1 MPAPDPTPGP
11 TPDTTAEAAPVQAPL
26 QAPALRATDLYRF
39 FRAGDEETLAL
50 RGVSLQVTPGETV
63 AVIGPSGSGKSTLLA
78 CLAGLDE
85 PDGGMVHVGG
95 EPLSHRPE
103 AERARVRARRIG
115 VLLQSG
121 NLVSHLDIA
130 ANVRL
135 ARAAAPGESTRSAA
149 ALLDQVGLA
158 ERARALPQQL
168 SGGELARAGLA
179 VALANDPD
187 ILLADEPTGELD
199 GMTEQRVLELLR
211 ARADAGRGVLLVTH
225 SPEAVRIADRVIGL
239 RDGRISS

>member
-1 MPAPDPTPGP
+1 MTTTDTPP
-11 TPDTTAEAAPVQAPL
+11 QQHTDTDAL
-26 QAPALRATDLYRF
+26 QARDLYRF
-39 FRAGDEETLAL
+39 FRAGEEETLAL
-50 RGVSLQVTPGETV
+50 RGVALQVRRGETV

-85 PDGGMVHVGG
+85 PDGGVVHVGG
-95 EPLSHRPE
+95 ERISHRPE

-121 NLVSHLDIA
+121 NLIAHLDVS
-130 ANVRL
+130 ANIRL
-135 ARAAAPGESTRSAA
+135 ARTAAGHKSKQSIAE
-149 ALLDQVGLA
+149 LLDQVGLA
-158 ERARALPQQL
+158 HRARALPQEL

-199 GMTEQRVLELLR
+199 GATEQRILSLLR
-211 ARADAGRGVLLVTH
+211 TRAEAGRGVLVVTH
-225 SPEAVRIADRVIGL
+225 SPEAVKIADRVITL
-239 RDGRISS
+239 RDGRIPS